1 MDPSGH
7 DEKEGQKKELLDLLS
22 KAPAEA
28 SLVEKLAKDLQK
40 SAHFV
45 GEIAPAVREYG
56 EQVPAQSLT
65 REQWSHQIRGW
76 QVWHESAVGTSTT
89 LSSTFGATAFAATS
103 AANTAVFV
111 TSGVVQTPQ
120 MQAAEVTIN
129 RIFRRGSLLEDVRA
143 SMRRLGLDQRS
154 GGDRPSLDLLDEAQ
168 GALGTGTTSALI
180 TIRESLWAALNQL
193 NRRKR
198 TQEAGSGLDMLT
210 SVGRQCGW
218 PHLDSGY
225 FERLAVDWDVLVKEL
240 SGGKQKA
247 MSNKQVGELFDK
259 TLVFA
264 NALLSGIDKT
274 RLKPS

>member
-1 MDPSGH
+1 
-7 DEKEGQKKELLDLLS
+7 
-22 KAPAEA
+22 
-28 SLVEKLAKDLQK
+28 
-40 SAHFV
+40 
-45 GEIAPAVREYG
+45 
-56 EQVPAQSLT
+56 
-65 REQWSHQIRGW
+65 
-76 QVWHESAVGTSTT
+76 
-89 LSSTFGATAFAATS
+89 
-103 AANTAVFV
+103 
-111 TSGVVQTPQ
+111 